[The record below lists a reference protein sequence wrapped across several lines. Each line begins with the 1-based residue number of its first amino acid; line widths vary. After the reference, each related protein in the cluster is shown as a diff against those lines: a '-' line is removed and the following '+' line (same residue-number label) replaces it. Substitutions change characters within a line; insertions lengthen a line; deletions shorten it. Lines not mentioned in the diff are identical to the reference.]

1 MRHLLLP
8 ILSLLLLTPSCSR
21 KPPKAVVPPLPSVKL
36 EDVPAPASVTVTIP
50 RGSNLRQ
57 VATTAYGYEDFSGFV
72 AALNGLADPERVA
85 AGAVLKTPSLP
96 AALRDAGLDPA
107 YQPAFNVLAQTWAE
121 LRTALPDYQR
131 ERDAAGARDGT
142 TFAITVA
149 RSRRLIQC
157 ADYMDAALDVL
168 AHPKE
173 GHKLPRSTLG
183 QLAGASGYLRLFATG
198 QVGSMDYDVFLAEKS
213 FGLGFTYALIWVK
226 AHHQ

>member
-8 ILSLLLLTPSCSR
+8 TLALLLLAPGCSR
-21 KPPKAVVPPLPSVKL
+21 KPSKAVVPPLPAVKV
-36 EDVPAPASVTVTIP
+36 EDVSAPASVSVTIP

-57 VATTAYGYEDFSGFV
+57 VATTAYGHADFSGFV
-72 AALNGLADPERVA
+72 AALNGMADPERVA

-149 RSRRLIQC
+149 LSRRLIQC
-157 ADYMDAALDVL
+157 ADNMDAALDVL

-183 QLAGASGYLRLFATG
+183 QFAGVSGMLRQFATG
-198 QVGSMDYDVFLAEKS
+198 QVGSLDYDVFMAEKS
-213 FGLGFTYALIWVK
+213 FGLGFTHALIWVK
-226 AHHQ
+226 DLHQ